1 MNTKTVFDRLQ
12 SIDDEV
18 QKLHNTIFA
27 LKTTDI
33 QAYADKYEE
42 LSISAALRS
51 ERITCQLRN
60 LVYTTTD
67 TGKKDY
73 LKQAAAV
80 QGIKISFS
88 NSVLSITMPGLLPK
102 RKLRTNTAFLHEPLN
117 LALQTYVAEHSIPLY
132 KRCVVCFSQI
142 YDQSLSLQRIRDYD
156 VVKAF
161 NLVNPENSDS
171 WNCLGEI
178 NGQET
183 MAQVFAD
190 VIIQNTG
197 SGKGDHFWDNAEM
210 NLLKALVLYVDQGF
224 PPEARNIGQVY
235 KLLTMSSEKE
245 LNSLF
250 DLLPVS
256 HPAKVPY
263 CIYKQASDTVRS
275 GVIIGLGARLQ
286 VFQNKL
292 IRQITSYDEIDL
304 TLPGKQ
310 KCAYFCITSDQDST
324 FDFLSSL
331 FMTFIFIKL
340 VRYADKYGEEG
351 KLPVAVHILADELA
365 NTGAILELNKKIS
378 VIAEYPSRTGLL
390 HVVVYNRM
398 TGKFIA
404 GKYEKP
410 LDLDSKPEP
419 YQFKKDED
427 SGSALYFALMPTFLS
442 DDEFNEK
449 YQELKQHRDDGF
461 PDLPKAAETAAVLCD
476 NVYRRIRYGDSLPI
490 GNIKVDTP
498 ANGVLQRL
506 TPLNIQKGVYAPTEI
521 IQGTFQVLKGGH
533 HYTASAVS
541 IPKEDFVDKYIL
553 SNSRTLTP
561 QEESTVPIL
570 EDWYVIP
577 KEIQRICEHAK
588 LTTDSKQPMRNFML
602 RGPAGTGKTEG
613 AKAIAAGLH
622 LPYRCITCSA
632 NTEIFD
638 LLGQILPDVDEKQL
652 SLVGE
657 LPSFQDITLDPATA
671 YEKLTGTYD
680 EKVSENTV
688 YEELIHHISEEMKQ
702 KQAATS
708 SSQQFRYVD
717 TPLVEAIRNGYLV
730 EIQEPTVIANPGV
743 LVGLNSL
750 LDRCNSV
757 FLPNGEVIHRHPD
770 TTIVVTTNHDYAGC
784 RPMNQSVISRMN
796 MVIDMDEPDE
806 ETMVERVLAITGCS
820 DKKSVRTMTQIV
832 RSIAQYCQDNL
843 ITDGCCGV
851 RELIA
856 WVQSFMVCG
865 DIQEAAHYT
874 ILSSVTADSES
885 RIEIEGS
892 CLDTVLA
899 S

>member
-1 MNTKTVFDRLQ
+1 MPNTNFVPNWTFERTLPFPFDSYSGKSAVMKDIASKYCNQPKKRATLHSATLQAVFSYMDL
-12 SIDDEV
+12 ENPPAG
-18 QKLHNTIFA
+18 KA
-27 LKTTDI
+27 E
-33 QAYADKYEE
+33 EE
-42 LSISAALRS
+42 L
-51 ERITCQLRN
+51 
-60 LVYTTTD
+60 
-67 TGKKDY
+67 
-73 LKQAAAV
+73 
-80 QGIKISFS
+80 
-88 NSVLSITMPGLLPK
+88 
-102 RKLRTNTAFLHEPLN
+102 
-117 LALQTYVAEHSIPLY
+117 
-132 KRCVVCFSQI
+132 
-142 YDQSLSLQRIRDYD
+142 
-156 VVKAF
+156 
-161 NLVNPENSDS
+161 
-171 WNCLGEI
+171 
-178 NGQET
+178 
-183 MAQVFAD
+183 
-190 VIIQNTG
+190 
-197 SGKGDHFWDNAEM
+197 
-210 NLLKALVLYVDQGF
+210 
-224 PPEARNIGQVY
+224 
-235 KLLTMSSEKE
+235 
-245 LNSLF
+245 
-250 DLLPVS
+250 
-256 HPAKVPY
+256 
-263 CIYKQASDTVRS
+263 
-275 GVIIGLGARLQ
+275 
-286 VFQNKL
+286 
-292 IRQITSYDEIDL
+292 
-304 TLPGKQ
+304 
-310 KCAYFCITSDQDST
+310 
-324 FDFLSSL
+324 
-331 FMTFIFIKL
+331 
-340 VRYADKYGEEG
+340 
-351 KLPVAVHILADELA
+351 
-365 NTGAILELNKKIS
+365 GAIGSQANNFT
-378 VIAEYPSRTGLL
+378 IAEYPSRTGLL

-622 LPYRCITCSA
+622 LPYRC
-632 NTEIFD
+632 
-638 LLGQILPDVDEKQL
+638 
-652 SLVGE
+652 
-657 LPSFQDITLDPATA
+657 
-671 YEKLTGTYD
+671 
-680 EKVSENTV
+680 
-688 YEELIHHISEEMKQ
+688 
-702 KQAATS
+702 
-708 SSQQFRYVD
+708 
-717 TPLVEAIRNGYLV
+717 
-730 EIQEPTVIANPGV
+730 
-743 LVGLNSL
+743 
-750 LDRCNSV
+750 
-757 FLPNGEVIHRHPD
+757 
-770 TTIVVTTNHDYAGC
+770 
-784 RPMNQSVISRMN
+784 
-796 MVIDMDEPDE
+796 
-806 ETMVERVLAITGCS
+806 MVERVLAITGCS